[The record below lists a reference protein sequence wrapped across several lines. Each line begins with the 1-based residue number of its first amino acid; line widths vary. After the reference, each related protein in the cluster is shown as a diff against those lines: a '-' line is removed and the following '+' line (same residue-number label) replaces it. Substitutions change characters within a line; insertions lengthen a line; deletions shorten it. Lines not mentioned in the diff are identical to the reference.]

1 MIEFNVSENKNNFQN
16 CSNCL
21 PLLIAKNYHEDII
34 CSRSELIL
42 IVSNSDLIQ
51 SENWLYLYLLVFMRE
66 KFRRLFM
73 YLYRDLNIE
82 TVPRT

>member
-21 PLLIAKNYHEDII
+21 PLLIAKNYYEDII

-51 SENWLYLYLLVFMRE
+51 SEN
-66 KFRRLFM
+66 
-73 YLYRDLNIE
+73 
-82 TVPRT
+82 